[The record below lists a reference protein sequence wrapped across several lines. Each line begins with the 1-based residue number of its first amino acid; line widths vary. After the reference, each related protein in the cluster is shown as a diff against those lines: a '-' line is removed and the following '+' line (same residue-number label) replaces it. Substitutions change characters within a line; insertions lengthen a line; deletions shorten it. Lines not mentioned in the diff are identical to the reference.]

1 MGGQKFQYDESGGTF
16 FYFILSFLALILIP
30 ATVYFWPR
38 KKKEEAIQP
47 GGVPINQRSFQAL
60 DFPLPCFNLAAEPCQ
75 LGLDFQHNG
84 IQLANAFLQGPN
96 QLLLGVACLLQASVF
111 LLQLVAFVLGN
122 VLIVVTLGGELSRFS
137 EVLRNVAQLVSWLQ
151 LERFLRDPDRYKSE
165 CQCEQC
171 LAKRVLISHSDPY
184 KGVKA
189 FFVKLSIIGGWALLI
204 FLTYK
209 VSQFDYEMSNFDPYE
224 ILGVPLGTSQKDIK
238 KAYRTLSLIL
248 HPDKETG
255 DEKAFMKLTKAYQAL
270 TDDEARKNWE
280 KYGNPD
286 GPGATS
292 FGIALPSWIVEKENS
307 VWVLGLYA
315 LVFMVALPT
324 VVGTWW
330 YRSIRYSGDKVLLDT
345 TQMYFYFFHKTPNM
359 QLKRVVMILAASL
372 EFDKRHNT
380 QVTERQSDNE
390 EVPALIKQLPHL
402 NEKCKEHPLCRL
414 YSIKARSILHAHL
427 SRMPLNPNTLDKDRQ
442 FIVKKCP
449 YLIQEMVSCVN
460 QLIMLAYARRIAK
473 LPHISTIENCMKLSP
488 MIIQGLWEHKNALL
502 QLPHVSEDHLRYFV
516 SKKRPIRNLQQFAQL
531 PADERRAILRS
542 LSDFEY
548 ENVMKVL
555 GKMPLI
561 DFDVK
566 CEVVDDENSNVVT
579 AGAIVTVT
587 VELVRRSMSDLFGDT
602 SAKEKQSITEEK
614 EEAGDEKEEGAAGE
628 ATAEG
633 GDKEEAKSKSG
644 DKSASASR
652 SKEDYDGDNSGAE
665 SDGND
670 NNNDGSSDEG
680 KKSSVE
686 DDDVEWEKFQQKI
699 NKREKLEGK
708 SKVSH
713 PVHCPLFPE
722 EKYEYWWTYICDR
735 KSHTLLTAPYHVT
748 NLVHREEVQLKF
760 TAPKWP
766 GVYVFTVCLRSDS
779 YFGMDQQVDLKL
791 DVKEACAVPTAHPQ
805 WNISESESDHE
816 DREINESDFT
826 TDSSDAEGD
835 DN

>member
-1 MGGQKFQYDESGGTF
+1 M
-16 FYFILSFLALILIP
+16 
-30 ATVYFWPR
+30 
-38 KKKEEAIQP
+38 
-47 GGVPINQRSFQAL
+47 INLKYS
-60 DFPLPCFNLAAEPCQ
+60 N
-75 LGLDFQHNG
+75 
-84 IQLANAFLQGPN
+84 
-96 QLLLGVACLLQASVF
+96 VF
-111 LLQLVAFVLGN
+111 LSSPFA
-122 VLIVVTLGGELSRFS
+122 
-137 EVLRNVAQLVSWLQ
+137 
-151 LERFLRDPDRYKSE
+151 DPDRYKSE

-460 QLIMLAYARRIAK
+460 QLIMLAYARRSKSITTHSSNYFYITRSP
-473 LPHISTIENCMKLSP
+473 LFSNSRQTPPHLHHRELH
-488 MIIQGLWEHKNALL
+488 EA
-502 QLPHVSEDHLRYFV
+502 VADDHPGPV
-516 SKKRPIRNLQQFAQL
+516 GAQKRPA
-531 PADERRAILRS
+531 PAAPRQRGPPA
-542 LSDFEY
+542 
-548 ENVMKVL
+548 VL
-555 GKMPLI
+555 C
-561 DFDVK
+561 V
-566 CEVVDDENSNVVT
+566 
-579 AGAIVTVT
+579 
-587 VELVRRSMSDLFGDT
+587 
-602 SAKEKQSITEEK
+602 
-614 EEAGDEKEEGAAGE
+614 EEAPHPEPAAVCPAAGGR
-628 ATAEG
+628 AARH
-633 GDKEEAKSKSG
+633 
-644 DKSASASR
+644 SA
-652 SKEDYDGDNSGAE
+652 
-665 SDGND
+665 
-670 NNNDGSSDEG
+670 
-680 KKSSVE
+680 
-686 DDDVEWEKFQQKI
+686 Q
-699 NKREKLEGK
+699 
-708 SKVSH
+708 
-713 PVHCPLFPE
+713 
-722 EKYEYWWTYICDR
+722 
-735 KSHTLLTAPYHVT
+735 
-748 NLVHREEVQLKF
+748 
-760 TAPKWP
+760 
-766 GVYVFTVCLRSDS
+766 
-779 YFGMDQQVDLKL
+779 
-791 DVKEACAVPTAHPQ
+791 PQ
-805 WNISESESDHE
+805 
-816 DREINESDFT
+816 RL
-826 TDSSDAEGD
+826 
-835 DN
+835 